1 MGIRS
6 ALAAFAIL
14 SWAALVQAAP
24 ETAAARQARALS
36 LENKP
41 WQGDFD
47 GMLERRLLRV
57 LVPYSRTFFF
67 NDKGRESGITVG
79 FVRDFERY
87 VNQKYARQ
95 LAKRPVTV
103 VIIPTTRDRL
113 LTKLV
118 DGLGDLA
125 AGDLTVTE
133 ERRKTVDFFVPP
145 QQRDVAEVV
154 LTGPKSPA
162 IAGADDLAGKTVH
175 VRKSSSYFESLG
187 ALNERLTKAGKPAVR
202 LELVPD
208 ALEDEDLMEMLNA
221 GLLQAIV
228 VDDFLAKM
236 WAPVF
241 DRIRVN
247 TGAAVRT
254 GGQIGWAMRK
264 GSVRLHEVLT
274 EFNANV
280 VRKESLITVRQQ
292 QATRRI
298 GALKDPGAGEE
309 FRRFE
314 GTLALFRKYGAQYGF
329 DPLLLA
335 AQGFQ
340 ESQLD
345 QNRKSRVG
353 AIGIMQVMPAT
364 GAELKVGDIA
374 VAENNVHAGAKYMD
388 QLMTRYFADAK
399 FDDTN
404 RSLFAFASYNAGA
417 GAIARMRK
425 EAEKREFDP
434 NKWFNNVEV
443 VAAEKIG
450 METTTYVRNIYK
462 YYVSYRLM
470 TEAHDAVQKARGT
483 VK

>member
-1 MGIRS
+1 MRIRS
-6 ALAAFAIL
+6 ALAVFAIL
-14 SWAALVQAAP
+14 SWAALAQAAP

-47 GMLERRLLRV
+47 AMLERRLVRV

-67 NDKGRESGITVG
+67 NDRGRESGIAVG
-79 FVRDFERY
+79 FVRDFERH
-87 VNQKYARQ
+87 VNQKYAKQ
-95 LAKRPVTV
+95 LAKRPVTF

-118 DGLGDLA
+118 EGLGDLA
-125 AGDLTVTE
+125 VGDLTVTE
-133 ERRKTVDFFVPP
+133 ERRKVVDFFVPT
-145 QQRDVAEVV
+145 QQRDIAEVV

-162 IAGADDLAGKTVH
+162 IASVDDLAGKTVH
-175 VRKSSSYFESLG
+175 VRGSSSYFESLG
-187 ALNERLTKAGKPAVR
+187 AFNERLKKEGKPAVK
-202 LELVPD
+202 LALVPD

-241 DRIRVN
+241 DKVRIN

-254 GGQIGWAMRK
+254 GAQVGWAMRK
-264 GSVRLHEVLT
+264 GSPKLNQAID
-274 EFNANV
+274 EFNTSV
-280 VRKESLITVRQQ
+280 VKKSSMIAVRTK
-292 QATRRI
+292 QASQRI
-298 GALKDPGAGEE
+298 GALKDPGAREE
-309 FRRFE
+309 LRRFE
-314 GTLALFRKYGAQYGF
+314 GTLALFRKHGAQYGF

-340 ESQLD
+340 ESQLN
-345 QNRKSRVG
+345 QSLKSRVG

-364 GAELKVGDIA
+364 GAELQVGDIA
-374 VAENNVHAGAKYMD
+374 IAENNVHAGAKYMD

-417 GAIARMRK
+417 GGIARMRA
-425 EAEKREFDP
+425 EAAKRGFDP

-443 VAAEKIG
+443 VTAEKIG